1 MSDLQTLAK
10 PKSLAFRY
18 LAFVALG
25 FVLGWGVTVKAM
37 QAQQDAQ
44 AGRAQAVISQLLLKE
59 RAAELA
65 GCRPQAIPPP
75 INSYAPG
82 LDWHLTVNGRTPAP

>member
-1 MSDLQTLAK
+1 MSDLQTSAK

-18 LAFVALG
+18 LALAALG

-37 QAQQDAQ
+37 QGAQDAQ

-65 GCRPQAIPPP
+65 GCRPQAIPMPL
-75 INSYAPG
+75 ARPG
-82 LDWHLTVNGRTPAP
+82 IDWHFTADGKIP